1 MGFPGR
7 EWDLII
13 YWTLGTYGACTGE
26 ASRCGQWIMNAMFN
40 ISNTRTYDFTWV
52 IYLCF
57 RYTLKL

>member
-1 MGFPGR
+1 MCR
-7 EWDLII
+7 EV
-13 YWTLGTYGACTGE
+13 TLGTYGACTGE